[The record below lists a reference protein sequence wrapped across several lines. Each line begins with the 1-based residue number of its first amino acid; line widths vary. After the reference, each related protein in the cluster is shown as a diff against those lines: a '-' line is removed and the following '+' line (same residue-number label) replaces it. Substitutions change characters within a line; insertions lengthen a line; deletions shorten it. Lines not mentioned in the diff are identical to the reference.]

1 MTCTLGVSLTR
12 WVAVPADLTGKLA
25 FASSFGREVAHSARS
40 SCPLS
45 AASAFECAVCKS
57 SGLFFARA
65 PLQEEGGA
73 KTLRELYL
81 PSSSSSGQFDL
92 MSCRLLHAPLL
103 PIPPASISPS

>member
-1 MTCTLGVSLTR
+1 MTCALGVFFTR

-57 SGLFFARA
+57 SRLFFARA

-81 PSSSSSGQFDL
+81 PSSSSGQFDL
-92 MSCRLLHAPLL
+92 MSSRLLHAPLL